1 MVNMETKKLP
11 EVLISIDETIKNLL
25 DLSKVKQT
33 VLINRNHDELNELTE
48 REQKYITNIS
58 HLSKQQKLYTEQLKE
73 NFEVPTDISS
83 IIDILEIV
91 GNRLDPNFRNTVLT
105 TLYSIQENSLE
116 LHKINEQNKML
127 IDTSR
132 AFIKSIIQAV
142 RGSVDTSII
151 NRRM

>member
-83 IIDILEIV
+83 IIDILEII

>member
-48 REQKYITNIS
+48 REQKYLTNIS

-83 IIDILEIV
+83 IIDILEII

>member
-11 EVLISIDETIKNLL
+11 EILISIDETIRHLL

-33 VLINRNHDELNELTE
+33 VLINRNHDELNELIE
-48 REQKYITNIS
+48 REQKYLTNIS
-58 HLSKQQKLYTEQLKE
+58 HLSKQQKLFTEQLKL
-73 NFEVPTDISS
+73 NFEVPTDINS

-91 GNRLDPNFRNTVLT
+91 GDRLDSNFRNTVLT

-127 IDTSR
+127 IETSR

>member
-1 MVNMETKKLP
+1 METKKLP

-83 IIDILEIV
+83 IIDILEII

>member
-1 MVNMETKKLP
+1 METKKLP
-11 EVLISIDETIKNLL
+11 EILISIDETIRHLL

-33 VLINRNHDELNELTE
+33 VLINRNHDELNELIE
-48 REQKYITNIS
+48 REQKYLTNIS
-58 HLSKQQKLYTEQLKE
+58 HLSKQQKLFTEQLKL
-73 NFEVPTDISS
+73 NFEVPTDINS

-91 GNRLDPNFRNTVLT
+91 GDRLDSNFRNTVLT

-127 IDTSR
+127 IETSR

>member
-11 EVLISIDETIKNLL
+11 EVLISIDETIRHLL

-33 VLINRNHDELNELTE
+33 VLINRNHDELNELIE
-48 REQKYITNIS
+48 REQKYLTNIS
-58 HLSKQQKLYTEQLKE
+58 HLSKQQKLFTEQLKL
-73 NFEVPTDISS
+73 NFEVPSDINS
-83 IIDILEIV
+83 IIDILEII

-105 TLYSIQENSLE
+105 ALYSIQENSLE

-127 IDTSR
+127 IETSR

-142 RGSVDTSII
+142 RGSVDNSII

>member
-48 REQKYITNIS
+48 REQKYLTNIS
-58 HLSKQQKLYTEQLKE
+58 HLSKQQKLYTEQLKV

-116 LHKINEQNKML
+116 LHKMNEQNKML
-127 IDTSR
+127 IETSR
-132 AFIKSIIQAV
+132 AFIKSIIQVV

>member
-48 REQKYITNIS
+48 REQKYLTNIS

>member
-1 MVNMETKKLP
+1 METKKLP